1 MYIYFKKNL
10 KKYESGRTLSNR
22 DGARSFYGQGPMAE
36 FFFLV
41 GTKYTKFLLL
51 PYIF

>member
-1 MYIYFKKNL
+1 MRVAGHSQTGTEPEVFM
-10 KKYESGRTLSNR
+10 GR
-22 DGARSFYGQGPMAE
+22 GQWPN